1 MSDKAE
7 IHSWVC
13 LPLGATRLQLA
24 PLPGVPGSSQFYCP
38 LLSEVL
44 PNTVP
49 EPLERALGNW
59 KKLSSSPSPAPY

>member
-49 EPLERALGNW
+49 EPLERAL
-59 KKLSSSPSPAPY
+59 